1 MWRYYWN
8 WRNSV
13 EDYKTIDIKFLKI
26 YWYLDKWVDI
36 KSWWLYW
43 KRNWQNNWNIWIE
56 VNKWENTWYLRVT
69 FSQTNYNSEKR
80 KLDYKIPLVSTSCNY
95 WWIRWWFLCPCRW
108 NRCSILYLQS
118 NWIFASRK
126 TLNLCYKSQKESKLA
141 RFYWK
146 YLFSNYEKIEELK
159 RTIKYPFRNWKPTR
173 KIIRLMKLENNI
185 PSLDEM
191 ARMEDKL
198 IKEEQD
204 FYVNKYGSF
213 KNDVYKKVW
222 WDWMYEW
229 DYWHKYFKDEFKKE
243 IINEIKTKKTWK
255 NKEIKYNKEDEDIV
269 DDIFRAW
276 EANNST
282 IKWHWGVRKI
292 YNQDFY
298 KLKTYYIKSAIDKI
312 LKRKANNIKV
322 GKKGN
327 VIYFNIDWRQVSFH
341 DPFNEIDLP
350 INNDI
355 EWIWKITRTNPLKM
369 NNKDYLE
376 YFWKFIK

>member
-1 MWRYYWN
+1 
-8 WRNSV
+8 
-13 EDYKTIDIKFLKI
+13 
-26 YWYLDKWVDI
+26 
-36 KSWWLYW
+36 
-43 KRNWQNNWNIWIE
+43 
-56 VNKWENTWYLRVT
+56 
-69 FSQTNYNSEKR
+69 
-80 KLDYKIPLVSTSCNY
+80 
-95 WWIRWWFLCPCRW
+95 
-108 NRCSILYLQS
+108 
-118 NWIFASRK
+118 
-126 TLNLCYKSQKESKLA
+126 
-141 RFYWK
+141 
-146 YLFSNYEKIEELK
+146 
-159 RTIKYPFRNWKPTR
+159 
-173 KIIRLMKLENNI
+173 
-185 PSLDEM
+185 
-191 ARMEDKL
+191 MEDKL